1 MTFQFITSINTI
13 DRDAETRRKVR
24 SHARRQKL
32 PHGPAGPAQGAAPNK
47 PSTQKDR
54 TSKFRLGSSV
64 KAPPKSRKA
73 RPGSSTATA
82 SSASS
87 ASSASDRGSSPSQ
100 SRSSSATDDLAV
112 AETRSGYE
120 TTMITND
127 LGFTV
132 VRELPPFSTL
142 PIQTTP
148 LTENLFKYIIC
159 VCLSPKE
166 KFVQKWFDR
175 CGAPSYFSVHH
186 SSFLANSHAMNPS
199 GDLMG
204 FLSIDPAMT
213 HAFMAMI
220 AAMHNALAD
229 WDDMTTID
237 FHRHEAIQL
246 INKRLNSE
254 GRSLSIPVS
263 DGVMVSVSLLVQ
275 IEVFIG
281 SLQSAKAHMN
291 GLVKMVELRGG
302 LLQGL
307 GYSTLLQRALCWA
320 DFAYASASA
329 SPLTFPLVPALAN
342 SLSPQDRFTT
352 RSNKLHLSPSRF
364 GPQSLDIR
372 HPEALELFELL
383 FSATEAVN
391 SFEFSRLEDLREQ
404 RGQMSDTV
412 YVIEHR
418 LCNFEEASRSRL
430 LRKDGCSMVSCTS
443 PTDLSDALAY
453 ASHLFLH
460 LALRGQPPGAK
471 RHRVLTEAL
480 MMRLSCTLMYK
491 GWLLDDSVDESLES
505 IKMSPWSSGDDISSS
520 PVPSSVGD
528 CSPPPP
534 APLDAVHDWYINPAS
549 PEPTPSQSATPPATD
564 ELHDD
569 ILMWILF
576 IGSCVQMRIPPAND
590 GALDWPGLGSDPQT
604 SLDAAFL
611 SRNHR
616 AFFVLALKR
625 VCRSRGIADKETLID
640 KLRAVIWLNTWCE
653 RQMDLVW
660 AQMGLELTV

>member
-1 MTFQFITSINTI
+1 M
-13 DRDAETRRKVR
+13 
-24 SHARRQKL
+24 
-32 PHGPAGPAQGAAPNK
+32 AQ
-47 PSTQKDR
+47 
-54 TSKFRLGSSV
+54 
-64 KAPPKSRKA
+64 
-73 RPGSSTATA
+73 
-82 SSASS
+82 
-87 ASSASDRGSSPSQ
+87 
-100 SRSSSATDDLAV
+100 
-112 AETRSGYE
+112 
-120 TTMITND
+120 
-127 LGFTV
+127 
-132 VRELPPFSTL
+132 
-142 PIQTTP
+142 
-148 LTENLFKYIIC
+148 
-159 VCLSPKE
+159 
-166 KFVQKWFDR
+166 
-175 CGAPSYFSVHH
+175 
-186 SSFLANSHAMNPS
+186 
-199 GDLMG
+199 
-204 FLSIDPAMT
+204 
-213 HAFMAMI
+213 
-220 AAMHNALAD
+220 
-229 WDDMTTID
+229 
-237 FHRHEAIQL
+237 
-246 INKRLNSE
+246 
-254 GRSLSIPVS
+254 
-263 DGVMVSVSLLVQ
+263 
-275 IEVFIG
+275 VFIG

-329 SPLTFPLVPALAN
+329 SPLAFPLVPALAN
-342 SLSPQDRFTT
+342 SLPPQDRFTT
-352 RSNKLHLSPSRF
+352 RSSKIHASPSRF
-364 GPQSLDIR
+364 DMPKFDIR

-412 YVIEHR
+412 YLIEHR

-430 LRKDGCSMVSCTS
+430 SRKDGCTMVSCTS
-443 PTDLSDALAY
+443 PTDLSDALVY

-471 RHRVLTEAL
+471 RHRALTEAL
-480 MMRLSCTLMYK
+480 MMRLSCTLMYA

-505 IKMSPWSSGDDISSS
+505 AKPSPWSSGDDISVS
-520 PVPSSVGD
+520 PGPSSVGEG
-528 CSPPPP
+528 SPPPP
-534 APLDAVHDWYINPAS
+534 APLEAVHDWYINPAS
-549 PEPTPSQSATPPATD
+549 PEPTPALSASPLVPD

-576 IGSCVQMRIPPAND
+576 VGSCVQMRIPPVND
-590 GALDWPGLGSDPQT
+590 NARSWPGVGGDQPS

-611 SRNHR
+611 SRDYR